1 MGELSRVDLRLRK
14 TNKNPVCLSTGF
26 IAMDIVEGESETFAA
41 AGGSCGNVMALLSY
55 MGWHTQP
62 VARLGFDNAGTFIKE
77 EFEKLGVDTSHIA
90 CAPGIQTPIVIQR
103 FVENSD
109 GERTHRF
116 SLTCP
121 DCGSWLPRYRP
132 TTIKHASE
140 VIDKGRIPN
149 AFFFDRVSPCA
160 LKLSEWAREKGALVV
175 FEPSSIG
182 DERQFQKAVDTAHI
196 LKYSHDRLGH
206 VPDLAKVSGPKV
218 VIETHGA
225 EGLYV
230 RWRSRWST
238 LPAIKAHRLLDA
250 AGSGDWCTAGI
261 IHAIGEGGSKALET
275 LSKDRLDYGL
285 RLGQALAAINC
296 GFEGARGA
304 MNRLDIKRLNS
315 MLGDSAED
323 IPIFD
328 RPAPVPDSL
337 SPTSL
342 CHSCSDPLPNGTSGM
357 SAKSKRRGR

>member
-1 MGELSRVDLRLRK
+1 
-14 TNKNPVCLSTGF
+14 
-26 IAMDIVEGESETFAA
+26 MDIVEGESETFAA
-41 AGGSCGNVMALLSY
+41 AGGSCGNVMALLSF

-62 VARLGFDNAGTFIKE
+62 VARLGTDNAGSFITE
-77 EFEKLGVDTSHIA
+77 EFERLGVDTSHIT
-90 CAPGIQTPIVIQR
+90 CTSGVRTPIVIQR
-103 FVENSD
+103 FVESSN

-121 DCGSWLPRYRP
+121 DCGAWLPRYRP

-140 VIDKGRIPN
+140 VIEKDRIPD

-206 VPDLAKVSGPKV
+206 LPDLAKVSGPKI

-225 EGLYV
+225 EGLRV

-238 LPAIKAHRLLDA
+238 LPAIRAIHLVDA

-261 IHAIGEGGSKALET
+261 IHAIGEGGSKALES
-275 LSKDRLDYGL
+275 LDKGRLDYGL

-304 MNRLDIKRLNS
+304 MDALDIKRLNT
-315 MLGDSAED
+315 MLSDSTED
-323 IPIFD
+323 VPTLD
-328 RPAPVPDSL
+328 RPAAVPSA
-337 SPTSL
+337 PPPASL
-342 CHSCSDPLPNGTSGM
+342 CHSCADALPSGKTGL
-357 SAKSKRRGR
+357 SENSKKRAGRV

>member
-1 MGELSRVDLRLRK
+1 MSRLDLRLRK
-14 TNKNPVCLSTGF
+14 TSKSPVCLSTGF
-26 IAMDIVEGESETFAA
+26 VAMDIVEGEFGTFAA

-62 VARLGFDNAGTFIKE
+62 VARLGSDNAGIFVKE

-90 CAPGIQTPIVIQR
+90 FAPGVQTPVVIQR

-140 VIDKGRIPN
+140 VIQKGRVPN

-160 LKLSEWAREKGALVV
+160 LKLSEWARESGALVV

-206 VPDLAKVSGPKV
+206 LPDLAKVSGPRI

-225 EGLYV
+225 EGLNV

-238 LPAIKAHRLLDA
+238 LPAIKADCLVDA

-275 LSKDRLDYGL
+275 LSKNRLDYGL

-304 MNRLDIKRLNS
+304 MDRLDIKRLNS
-315 MLGDSAED
+315 MLSDSAED
-323 IPIFD
+323 VSSLDRLVTTPETFSPIN
-328 RPAPVPDSL
+328 
-337 SPTSL
+337 L
-342 CHSCSDPLPNGTSGM
+342 CHLCADALPDGNLSLNGKMKDRAG
-357 SAKSKRRGR
+357 